1 MTGEN
6 QKCVCCRAGGES
18 PRTKTKTMKFTNLIL
33 TAVLLT
39 GPAAGVLSVHADD
52 KTQGPQVL
60 RSESLPGGKVP
71 DLLRDIGI
79 QASSHFGTDP
89 IVPGNIRL
97 SSLPPY
103 SPELN
108 PQEYLW
114 EEVREKQ
121 IPNRVPDS
129 LERVKQRLRA
139 DLVRLARDFIRVR
152 SQRMVMD
159 SHTQFESKQE

>member
-1 MTGEN
+1 
-6 QKCVCCRAGGES
+6 
-18 PRTKTKTMKFTNLIL
+18 MKFTNHIL
-33 TAVLLT
+33 ATVLLT
-39 GPAAGVLSVHADD
+39 GLAAGVLSVHADD
-52 KTQGPQVL
+52 KARSPQGL
-60 RSESLPGGKVP
+60 RSGTLPGSKVP

-79 QASSHFGTDP
+79 KASSHFEKDL

-114 EEVREKQ
+114 EEVREKE
-121 IPNRVPDS
+121 IPNRVSDS

-152 SQRMVMD
+152 SQRMAMD